1 MLNIFFEV
9 RLAYYYHI
17 FKSSNYSNMFLWLYN
32 IPSYFH
38 QSSILDI
45 YVVPRTPQPWS
56 VG

>member
-1 MLNIFFEV
+1 MLNMFFEV
-9 RLAYYYHI
+9 LLAYYYHI